1 MKKKMKRNNRS
12 IDKREENSR
21 NEDNGDTERMSE
33 GKEERK
39 KSKISKKSNTNTR
52 THSAKKSTC
61 QNYTSTTRL
70 SKSI

>member
-33 GKEERK
+33 GKEEK
-39 KSKISKKSNTNTR
+39 EIKD
-52 THSAKKSTC
+52 
-61 QNYTSTTRL
+61 
-70 SKSI
+70 